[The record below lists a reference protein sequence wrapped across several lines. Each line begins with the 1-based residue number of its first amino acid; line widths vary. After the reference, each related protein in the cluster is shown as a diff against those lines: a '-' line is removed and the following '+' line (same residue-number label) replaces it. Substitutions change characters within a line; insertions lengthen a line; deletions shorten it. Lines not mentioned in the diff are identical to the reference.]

1 MPRWRDRHGSA
12 LRHDWHGKDGN
23 ATGDGLAQIRKIVYG
38 LPKGW
43 VATYGEIAEAVYG
56 AKDAALGVASAIR
69 KEAGTSDCFPWW
81 RVVDRNLKP
90 AAARTDA
97 RKRLEA
103 EGVTFR
109 GNAVHPRHRRP
120 LPRKTPAPAPSG
132 RMRTQD

>member
-1 MPRWRDRHGSA
+1 MIGTGRTGMP
-12 LRHDWHGKDGN
+12 
-23 ATGDGLAQIRKIVYG
+23 TGDGPAQTRAIVYG

-43 VATYGEIAEAVYG
+43 VVTYGDIAADVYG
-56 AKDAALGVASAIR
+56 TSQWGQAVGAAIR
-69 KEAGTSDCFPWW
+69 KEAETSDRFPWW

-90 AAARTDA
+90 TAARTDA